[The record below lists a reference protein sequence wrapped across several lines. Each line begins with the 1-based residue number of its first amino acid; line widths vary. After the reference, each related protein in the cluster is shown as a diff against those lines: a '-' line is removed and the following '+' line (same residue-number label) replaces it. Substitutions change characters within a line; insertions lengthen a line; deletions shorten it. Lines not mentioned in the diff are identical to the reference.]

1 MMTDWSS
8 GVETR
13 NYRIPRSTDAR
24 NLVDLLASA
33 LCFLMIATSLF
44 GFLWIRSRIVSLGYA
59 LQQVKATEESLQRV
73 QNNLV
78 TQEETLTRPDLID
91 FIARNDLA
99 MEPLGP
105 YQRMAPRFREILADR
120 PAGLVMLDVGQA
132 GIQPGRRSANNA
144 N

>member
-1 MMTDWSS
+1 MMTDWSP

-13 NYRIPRSTDAR
+13 NYRIPRKSDAR
-24 NLVDLLASA
+24 NLADLMAFA
-33 LCFLMIATSLF
+33 LCLLMIATSLF

-59 LQQVKATEESLQRV
+59 LQQVKATEESLERV
-73 QNNLV
+73 QNDLV

-105 YQRMAPRFREILADR
+105 YQRVVPRFREILADR
-120 PAGLVMLDVGQA
+120 PASLVMLDVGQA
-132 GIQPGRRSANNA
+132 GIQPGRRSANNS